1 MAKKDE
7 KAASSTCSAFF
18 SNIPYTTSAGYLR
31 KVFGSA
37 GRVKDLELYTD
48 PYGTSIGAGVV
59 YFDSASEAARAVSEL
74 HDREV
79 DGRLMLVKS
88 NERDGRPRGSGGNSE
103 ATVFFN
109 GVPYGTTARFLQ
121 AKFERQGK
129 IVDFDLWR
137 RQDGSSQGMGTCEF
151 SDAAEAAKAISGLN
165 GTIVDGRMIVVQMD
179 SRPEGSGDGPPKAS
193 PRRSSRPSGKAVG
206 KGHPDRRVFWSGVPA
221 TTTEGYLRFQFEKLG
236 TIVDFDFWR
245 RPDGSSL
252 GMGVCEFDHYLGAW
266 RAHERLNQMDIDGG
280 TLLIKNDD
288 GGRAK
293 GAGGKGKGT
302 KGTGK
307 GWWR

>member
-1 MAKKDE
+1 
-7 KAASSTCSAFF
+7 
-18 SNIPYTTSAGYLR
+18 
-31 KVFGSA
+31 
-37 GRVKDLELYTD
+37 
-48 PYGTSIGAGVV
+48 
-59 YFDSASEAARAVSEL
+59 
-74 HDREV
+74 
-79 DGRLMLVKS
+79 
-88 NERDGRPRGSGGNSE
+88 
-103 ATVFFN
+103 
-109 GVPYGTTARFLQ
+109 
-121 AKFERQGK
+121 
-129 IVDFDLWR
+129 
-137 RQDGSSQGMGTCEF
+137 MGTCEF

-165 GTIVDGRMIVVQMD
+165 GTIVDGRMLVVQMD
-179 SRPEGSGDGPPKAS
+179 SRPSGNGDGPPKAS
-193 PRRSSRPSGKAVG
+193 PRRISRPSGKAVG

-221 TTTEGYLRFQFEKLG
+221 ITTEGYLRFQFEKVG

-302 KGTGK
+302 MVTGK
-307 GWWR
+307 GWRR